1 MDECNEFYGIPVF
14 CNLNPHP
21 MTTSMIRNL
30 LLPALIATAFCLPAH
45 GQSDSMGMPCM
56 EKAERL
62 LDEALTFMEKNYYR
76 KDEISW
82 PEFRDRARQEL
93 RTAGN
98 CEDAYASISWCFRQ
112 LNEPH
117 SFVMAPDKAARYN
130 GEAASSTALSAL
142 VGQIRGEWL
151 QDSIGYLTVPWVSTD
166 DSLLCERIADSM
178 QSVIARLDSR
188 GIARWIIDLR
198 QNSGGNCWPMLT
210 GIGPLLGDGVYGYF
224 VSGDERVPIAYRE
237 GSALQGRHVRCRVSN
252 QGYRTQKDRK
262 YIVILTG
269 PGTVSAGET
278 VALAFKGRSL
288 TYFIGQPTAGL
299 TTANATY
306 PLSDRSMLVLTICQE
321 ADCTGRVCQGRIRPD
336 MLVPPAA
343 GNTSPDPRNDPVK
356 EAAVS
361 WLTTTNFSEK

>member
-1 MDECNEFYGIPVF
+1 MVR
-14 CNLNPHP
+14 H
-21 MTTSMIRNL
+21 L
-30 LLPALIATAFCLPAH
+30 LLPVIIAGTFCLQARA
-45 GQSDSMGMPCM
+45 QSDSLPLSCV

-62 LDEALTFMEKNYYR
+62 LDEALNFMEKNYYR
-76 KDEISW
+76 RDDISW
-82 PEFRDRARQEL
+82 QDFRDRAHNQL
-93 RTAGN
+93 REAGN
-98 CEDAYASISWCFRQ
+98 CEDAYASISWCFKQ

-117 SFVMAPDKAARYN
+117 SFIMPPDKAARYN
-130 GEAASSTALSAL
+130 GEAQSPASLSTL
-142 VGQIRGEWL
+142 VGRIHGEWL
-151 QDSIGYLTVPWVSTD
+151 QDSIGYLTIPWVTTD
-166 DSLLCERIADSM
+166 DSLLCERIADSI

-188 GIARWIIDLR
+188 GIDRWIIDLR
-198 QNSGGNCWPMLT
+198 QNSGGNIWPMLT

-224 VSGDERVPIAYRE
+224 VAGDSRVPIAYHD
-237 GSALQGRHVRCRVSN
+237 GSALQGHHVRCRVSS
-252 QGYRTQKDRK
+252 QGYRTQRDRK

-306 PLSDRSMLVLTICQE
+306 PMSDRSMLVLTICQE
-321 ADCTGRVCQGRIRPD
+321 ADCTGRVCEGRIRPD
-336 MLVPPAA
+336 MLIPAA
-343 GNTSPDPRNDPVK
+343 TGNTSAAPGNDPVK